1 MPGAKP
7 GIFVSGSLWGSRLA
21 ARAAAT
27 QAAQSLWE
35 RALPAKAILWCIRQ
49 TASTANAARAAATK
63 AAQSL
68 WERALPAKAAP
79 RFSRHTAAFA
89 SRAEPAPTVHLL
101 PQFICSH
108 SSSASTIH
116 LLPQFICSHS
126 SSASTIHLLPQFTCF
141 HNSPASHNLLTYNHH
156 NLPSNHHPFE
166 HPATPRCPFPI
177 ATCSRNTPQCP
188 KT

>member
-7 GIFVSGSLWGSRLA
+7 GIFVFGSMWGSRLA
-21 ARAAAT
+21 PLLHRQRNPCGSGLCPRRPSCGASDRPHAPPTRHAPQLRRQRKPCGSGLCPRRPRRGLAGIPRRSLRG
-27 QAAQSLWE
+27 QS
-35 RALPAKAILWCIRQ
+35 P
-49 TASTANAARAAATK
+49 
-63 AAQSL
+63 
-68 WERALPAKAAP
+68 
-79 RFSRHTAAFA
+79 
-89 SRAEPAPTVHLL
+89 L

-108 SSSASTIH
+108 SSTAPTIH
-116 LLPQFICSHS
+116 LLPQFI
-126 SSASTIHLLPQFTCF
+126 CF

-166 HPATPRCPFPI
+166 HPGTPRCLFPI